1 MENYTIED
9 ILEECQILAAQNKS
23 AAKKRERMYLDRR
36 NYLIG
41 ILHYKYGK
49 SSTFIADIF
58 GMDGSS
64 IRIAKRHAYTLLSY
78 NDITFAAN
86 ACEYIQK
93 FPYDFPYAGTKQHR
107 STTVVV
113 SLDSVLYKKVKA
125 YGNLVGDAKIDTT
138 IKNLLK
144 KAIKLWEE

>member
-1 MENYTIED
+1 MADYTIED
-9 ILEECQILAAQNKS
+9 ILKECEVLAVQNKS

-64 IRIAKRHAYTLLSY
+64 IRIAKRHAYTLLNY
-78 NDITFAAN
+78 NDISFAAN

-107 STTVVV
+107 RTTVVV